1 MIRLNPRC
9 QIAIVRVD
17 LPSNEHE
24 VDCRHFVCEQPC
36 SSDKIPV
43 IFHRIVTGNQTYDY
57 RFRSKLKFAPQPS
70 AGFSIGP
77 ELIDVQ
83 RVGYQLPSSRSVTE
97 CLVRTKPRLGVS
109 DHDIRVTRERD

>member
-1 MIRLNPRC
+1 
-9 QIAIVRVD
+9 IAIVRVD

-24 VDCRHFVCEQPC
+24 VDCRHFVREQPC
-36 SSDKIPV
+36 GSNKIPV

-70 AGFSIGP
+70 AGFWIGAK
-77 ELIDVQ
+77 LIDGQ
-83 RVGYQLPSSRSVTE
+83 KVGNQLPSSRSVAE

-109 DHDIRVTRERD
+109 DHNIRITR